1 MLLFRDT
8 AETSQTCWRAES
20 IRSPRKSDR
29 TSRKNE
35 KVLVR
40 QYSTQA
46 GVNPAGLYNFVRG
59 FTRTYKLRRL

>member
-1 MLLFRDT
+1 MVLFRGT

-40 QYSTQA
+40 QYFTQA
-46 GVNPAGLYNFVRG
+46 LTSATSLAY
-59 FTRTYKLRRL
+59 TTL